1 MLSAW
6 FVGSV
11 PVEKGDLSA
20 HATPRMVAVL
30 EGVLV
35 DVETT
40 TEKKGLFG
48 REKVTGV
55 NWSWLDLPLK
65 NLVSIKRR
73 FPDVAVDV
81 VTFMGD
87 DAAERASTFFNKYGI
102 DDFNDVYAADFKE
115 WCWSLSFRP
124 EIVQVYDSSME
135 RLYHYG
141 QRGFAVVKGA
151 AF

>member
-1 MLSAW
+1 M
-6 FVGSV
+6 
-11 PVEKGDLSA
+11 EKGDLSA

-40 TEKKGLFG
+40 KEKGRFG

-81 VTFMGD
+81 VTFMGED
-87 DAAERASTFFNKYGI
+87 SAERAAAFFSKYGI

-115 WCWSLSFRP
+115 WCWALSFRP
-124 EIVQVYDSSME
+124 EIVQVYDSDME

-141 QRGFAVVKGA
+141 QRGYAVVKGG

>member
-1 MLSAW
+1 M
-6 FVGSV
+6 
-11 PVEKGDLSA
+11 ENGDLSSWA
-20 HATPRMVAVL
+20 VPRLVAVL

-35 DVETT
+35 DVEVV
-40 TEKKGLFG
+40 TERGRFG

-73 FPDVAVDV
+73 FPDTAVDV

-87 DAAERASTFFNKYGI
+87 DAAERASAFFAKYGI
-102 DDFNDVYAADFKE
+102 DDFNEVYAADFKE
-115 WCWSLSFRP
+115 WCWALSFRP
-124 EIVQVYDSSME
+124 EIVQVYDSDME
-135 RLYHYG
+135 RLNQYG
-141 QRGFAVVKGA
+141 QRGFAVVRGA